1 MRDIDSSRYH
11 SKTSFRKW
19 IIFSFDETDSMFSF
33 DETDSASIV
42 PFCLVCVFC
51 FGVLGC
57 ELTIPVIYII
67 CTW

>member
-42 PFCLVCVFC
+42 PFVWSVCFVLVFWDVN
-51 FGVLGC
+51 
-57 ELTIPVIYII
+57 
-67 CTW
+67 